1 MAHEGQ
7 YRTQPEGPYTWPLQ
21 TKLCGNLLPKSD
33 KSYEL

>member
-1 MAHEGQ
+1 MAHKGQ
-7 YRTQPEGPYTWPLQ
+7 YHTTKGPYTWPLQ